1 VSELSLWKITR
12 LLRAVT
18 SQHVCKCGQRLQI
31 TVIIPVVFSPSFYP
45 QTLINQSSFIHSNNT
60 NNKILNIIVVCLWHA
75 SSGVGAAWNTA
86 NISAGNTVAIF
97 GLGAVGLAV
106 SNKINK

>member
-1 VSELSLWKITR
+1 MCANVDR
-12 LLRAVT
+12 
-18 SQHVCKCGQRLQI
+18 RLQI
-31 TVIIPVVFSPSFYP
+31 AVIIPVFFPFFLP
-45 QTLINQSSFIHSNNT
+45 TNLNQSVIIHSFIQIIIII
-60 NNKILNIIVVCLWHA
+60 KIFNIIVVCLWHA

-106 SNKINK
+106 SNKIHK